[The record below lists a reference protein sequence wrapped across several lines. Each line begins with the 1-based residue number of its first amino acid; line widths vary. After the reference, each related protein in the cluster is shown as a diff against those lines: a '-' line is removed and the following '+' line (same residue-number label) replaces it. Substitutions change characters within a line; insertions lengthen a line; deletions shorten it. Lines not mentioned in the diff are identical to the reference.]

1 MARISTEEVENYGNN
16 SSEFFKLK
24 DDGDVARVQFLYESI
39 DDLDIF
45 ACHKVQVGDKERWV
59 DCKRQNYDDPAD
71 DCPFCAAG
79 IQVKPVMVLAMYDHD
94 SKQVKI
100 WERGKTFIKKIEAL
114 CNRYPNLSEMVF
126 EIERRGAKGDKKTQ
140 YEVFPMPDVEPV
152 DVSNIEKPKILGGF
166 ILDKTTEEMQ
176 IYLDTDEF
184 PNDGEEEA
192 PRRRNLESE
201 EKPVSRRSRRRV

>member
-71 DCPFCAAG
+71 DCP
-79 IQVKPVMVLAMYDHD
+79 
-94 SKQVKI
+94 
-100 WERGKTFIKKIEAL
+100 
-114 CNRYPNLSEMVF
+114 
-126 EIERRGAKGDKKTQ
+126 
-140 YEVFPMPDVEPV
+140 
-152 DVSNIEKPKILGGF
+152 
-166 ILDKTTEEMQ
+166 
-176 IYLDTDEF
+176 
-184 PNDGEEEA
+184 
-192 PRRRNLESE
+192 
-201 EKPVSRRSRRRV
+201 